1 MLSRVLAVASM
12 LIAFGGMCAFMDMG
26 GSMVRKVLPA
36 GFPQPQ
42 RTSPVIFA
50 GIGPKATPLLHG
62 HPRS

>member
-1 MLSRVLAVASM
+1 MLSCVLAVAFM
-12 LIAFGGMCAFMDMG
+12 GLVFGAMCTFMDIG